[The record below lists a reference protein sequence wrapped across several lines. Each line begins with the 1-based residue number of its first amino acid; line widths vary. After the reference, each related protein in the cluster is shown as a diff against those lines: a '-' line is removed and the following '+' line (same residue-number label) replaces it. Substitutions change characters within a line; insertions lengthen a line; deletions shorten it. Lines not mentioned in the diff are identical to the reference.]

1 MSRWALVL
9 VTMSGWSTA
18 IIASIGALGEE
29 LGWRTYM
36 YPKLEKL
43 IGPAGSVI
51 VGGIIWGIWHF
62 PATIMHTVNNANSF
76 PLAYFFDAE
85 KLPGIL
91 KEPPVM
97 MLIISVPQIIMGMIA
112 TMLIYKMKKEET
124 E

>member
-51 VGGIIWGIWHF
+51 VDALLYGWHYGNCG
-62 PATIMHTVNNANSF
+62 NNSGT
-76 PLAYFFDAE
+76 LD
-85 KLPGIL
+85 PGSDG
-91 KEPPVM
+91 KQRVD
-97 MLIISVPQIIMGMIA
+97 
-112 TMLIYKMKKEET
+112 
-124 E
+124 